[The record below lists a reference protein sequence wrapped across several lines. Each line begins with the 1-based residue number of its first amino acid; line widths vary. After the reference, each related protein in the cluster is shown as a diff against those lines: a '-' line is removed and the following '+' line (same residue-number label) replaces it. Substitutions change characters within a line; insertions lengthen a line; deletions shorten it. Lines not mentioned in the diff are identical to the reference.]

1 MAATFTVINL
11 IFSQKYQALQLT
23 ESDPAVAIRLFL
35 LISKTYDWAL
45 KILLE
50 ILFQNSVISG
60 FQIFIQG
67 FLHAPQPRVV
77 TVGTGL
83 ITES

>member
-1 MAATFTVINL
+1 MAATSRVINL
-11 IFSQKYQALQLT
+11 SFNQKYQALQLT

-35 LISKTYDWAL
+35 LISKTYDRAL

-60 FQIFIQG
+60 FKIFIQG
-67 FLHAPQPRVV
+67 LGCAPKN
-77 TVGTGL
+77 
-83 ITES
+83 